1 MERRGVVGD
10 SVPVGSRAADGD
22 WISFREAVRM
32 FATKE
37 ELEKTDRLL
46 NDSVQRMNEM
56 PTRAELNERWRREDE
71 RYEGLTIKVGEV
83 DLKLTA
89 VGESLT
95 KYRMEAQ
102 GGRIPVWFLGVMG
115 VAMPLIVVAILHFWK

>member
-1 MERRGVVGD
+1 
-10 SVPVGSRAADGD
+10 
-22 WISFREAVRM
+22 M